1 MKFYILIFTI
11 FTLLL
16 IGKALETEQPTKPN
30 LTQIQD
36 KCPSNTF
43 EPIKLTGAIG
53 SVTTDSVTT
62 DKLNFPM
69 WCPLIEDKPRNWG
82 TKK

>member
-1 MKFYILIFTI
+1 MRFYILIFTI

-16 IGKALETEQPTKPN
+16 IGKALETEQATKPN

-53 SVTTDSVTT
+53 SVQIDSVTT
-62 DKLNFPM
+62 DKRNFPM
-69 WCPLIEDKPRNWG
+69 WCPLIEDKPKNWG
-82 TKK
+82 AKK